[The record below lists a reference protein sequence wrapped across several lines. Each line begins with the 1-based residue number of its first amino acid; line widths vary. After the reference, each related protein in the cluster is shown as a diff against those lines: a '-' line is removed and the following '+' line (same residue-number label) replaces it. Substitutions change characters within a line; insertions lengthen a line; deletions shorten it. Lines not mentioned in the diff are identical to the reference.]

1 MNAMTVRALSLGL
14 LVAVWTAISHYARL
28 PMLLWPVIVGVGC
41 FLATDGGTR
50 GLQNTLAGMISGV
63 VWALIAYSVSRSLG
77 RNNIVDAL
85 IYGTA
90 VVGMVL
96 QARVPLLSFTPGVVV
111 GAAAAMGAGV
121 RALQGGV
128 RVAAA
133 LAIGAGLGYA
143 AEYIAERTTK
153 YLKAR

>member
-14 LVAVWTAISHYARL
+14 LVAAWTAISHYARL

-85 IYGTA
+85 IYGAA
-90 VVGMVL
+90 VVGMVF

-128 RVAAA
+128 RLAAA
-133 LAIGAGLGYA
+133 LAIGAGLGYV
-143 AEYIAERTTK
+143 AEYIAERTRK